1 LKSRLEK
8 IDDRIKKA
16 ANSCGRDP
24 GSIRLVAVSKTMP
37 AGKIQKAFDSG
48 ALIFGESYIQEAMEK
63 INALSSTT
71 ESVLWHFIGRLQT
84 NKAKYAV
91 KYFDLIH
98 SVDNLKLAKELSK
111 QAKKID
117 KIQKILVQVNTGEE
131 LSKSGV
137 YEKDAV
143 DLITSISQIEN
154 LSVKGLMTIPPFYN
168 EPEKVRPFFA
178 SLRSLADTVRNKN
191 LPNVH
196 MDELS
201 MGMTGDFEV
210 AIQEGATLVRIGTAI
225 FGNRN

>member
-1 LKSRLEK
+1 LEK

-37 AGKIQKAFDSG
+37 LEKIQKAFDSG

-71 ESVLWHFIGRLQT
+71 KSVLWHFIGRLQT

-143 DLITSISQIEN
+143 DLITSISRIEN

-191 LPNVH
+191 LPNIH

>member
-1 LKSRLEK
+1 MEK
-8 IDDRIKKA
+8 IEDRIKKA
-16 ANSCGRDP
+16 ACSCGRDP

-37 AGKIQKAFDSG
+37 VGKIQKAFDSG

-63 INALSSTT
+63 INALSSTAKG
-71 ESVLWHFIGRLQT
+71 VVWHFIGRLQT

-143 DLITSISQIEN
+143 DLITSISRIEN